1 MRFNR
6 IIDQLP
12 FSLPIGRLSLLTI
25 AALLVHGYHLGT
37 EDAEIYL
44 PGALKAS
51 DPSLF
56 SFAPQFFQSHAHLSL
71 FSSIVGWSI
80 DLTHLPPDW
89 MFFLWYLATLFATLI
104 SCWLLAAACFESS
117 RARWGAVL
125 ITTVLLTMPATNTGL
140 LLVDPYLTARS
151 LSTPLCLLTLAGF
164 VRKRFA
170 FASVALVLTA
180 LIHPQM
186 VAYLAFLL
194 GVIHF
199 GGQAQVPAEEPVPVL
214 AGLAASLV
222 FLLPSGF
229 HLDRAHGAYREALYS
244 RDYFFLY
251 NWTWYHW
258 LGLLAPLGILAYLWK
273 SNLRGTRPAMR
284 SICLALIP
292 FGLASIAAAAVFAS
306 SPSFDM
312 FERIQPL
319 RSFHLITLI
328 FIMLLGGILAEYT
341 ANKHRWILPALA
353 LSLAA
358 GMFIVAQT
366 TYPDSPHIELPSAT
380 SSNPWIN
387 TLLWVRHNTPKDA
400 VFAVDSDYFKAP
412 GTDMHGFRAISERS
426 ALADYYKD
434 SGAVSLFPELADS
447 WKAMSS
453 ATTGL
458 NHFQKSDFERLKQEY
473 PRVSWTIVRGKAPA
487 GLDCPFTQSV
497 YTVCRLPAT
506 EGNSAALQNVS
517 FHGSDISQSEND
529 YLSLLN

>member
-1 MRFNR
+1 MRTAALRFSR
-6 IIDQLP
+6 ISDQRS

-56 SFAPQFFQSHAHLSL
+56 PFAPEFFQSHAHLSL

-80 DLTHLPPDW
+80 RLSHLQPDW
-89 MFFLWYLATLFATLI
+89 IFFLWYLATLFATLV
-104 SCWLLAAACFESS
+104 SCWLLAEACFESA

-151 LSTPLCLLTLAGF
+151 LSTPLCLFTLAYF
-164 VRKRFA
+164 LRKRFA
-170 FASVALVLTA
+170 WASIALVLTA

-186 VAYLAFLL
+186 VVYLTFLL

-199 GGQAQVPAEEPVPVL
+199 GGRAKVAAEEPVPVL
-214 AGLAASLV
+214 ASLAASAAFV
-222 FLLPSGF
+222 LPLGF
-229 HLDRAHGAYREALYS
+229 HLEPAHGAYREALYS

-258 LGLLAPLGILAYLWK
+258 LGLLAPLAILAWFWR
-273 SNLRGTRPAMR
+273 SNLRGTSLAMR
-284 SICLALIP
+284 KLCLALIP
-292 FGLASIAAAAVFAS
+292 FGLISIAAAAVFAS
-306 SPSFDM
+306 SPLFDM
-312 FERIQPL
+312 FARLQPL
-319 RSFHLITLI
+319 RSFHLITFI
-328 FIMLLGGILAEYT
+328 FMMMLGGILAEFT
-341 ANKHRWILPALA
+341 ANKHRWILPALTTA
-353 LSLAA
+353 LAA
-358 GMFIVAQT
+358 GMFFVAQT

-400 VFAVDSDYFKAP
+400 VFAVDSRYFKVP

-434 SGAVSLFPELADS
+434 SGAASLFPALADP
-447 WKAMSS
+447 WKAMST

-458 NHFQKSDFERLKQEY
+458 NNFRKPDFERLRTEY
-473 PRVSWTIVRGKAPA
+473 PQVSWTIVRGHAPA
-487 GLDCPFTQSV
+487 GLDCPFTQSP
-497 YTVCRLPAT
+497 YTVCKLPARAGDIA
-506 EGNSAALQNVS
+506 GN
-517 FHGSDISQSEND
+517 GE
-529 YLSLLN
+529 